1 MNAGR
6 VFEIAFAINATL
18 QGSFSNAMNSA
29 NRSMQALGAQAKEIK
44 AAQGQLEA
52 QWKTGAAQIRNYG
65 AQLGKLSQD
74 YQRGKINEAT
84 FRAETAK
91 LTQAAKSAG
100 IGLDEY
106 RSHLNRLQGEM
117 TRTVSA
123 QKGLQ
128 AAMAARQIAGMGFIE
143 AKSNFMSAAINT
155 YMGVQMF
162 KGPIDEA
169 IKFQSAMAD
178 VRKVVDFDTPE
189 QFQAMNKDILALTRS
204 LPMSAEGLA
213 KIVAAGGQ
221 AGIARDQLLQ
231 FAESAAK
238 MGVAFDITA
247 EQAGDMMAKWRT
259 AFKMNQDQVVALA
272 DQINYLGN
280 TTAASAPLI
289 SDVVTRIGPLGKIG
303 GVASGEIAA
312 LGATMIGSGIESEVA
327 ATGIKN
333 LILTM
338 VSGESATD
346 RQATALQ
353 ELGMDAEALAQRM
366 QVDAKGAIL
375 DLFDALKNIDPAAQ
389 GAILKDL
396 VGKESIAS
404 ISPLVSNLDALKEN
418 LEKVA
423 DASQYSGSMQTEFET
438 RCKTAEN
445 SLQLM
450 KNAASE
456 AAINVGSV
464 FLPAISGAAKEVAGM
479 TGGLAEWAAVHPGI
493 IKGVALL
500 AGGLMALNLYIKGT
514 LVLSKGLAA
523 AQALG
528 TQIMAV
534 QSAAT
539 ALAAAS
545 GQKLTLMQRIAT
557 AAQWAWNTAL
567 AANPI
572 GLFIAGVVALIA
584 AGYLLYKNWDT
595 VKEFFSHIFD
605 SPAAEI
611 ALFLLSPIGP
621 LILIAKEIITNWE
634 EVKTWFS
641 TFLDDPRGHIEQFGA
656 YIMGKFQRIAEYVMN
671 KWEQLKYV
679 LSNPITASI
688 NLMEGKTVYGGDT
701 SSEYNGKSY
710 DISGVGAD
718 YIPGESAAGGI
729 FTRPY
734 LTWVAE
740 AGSAEAI
747 VPLDGSKRAV
757 GLWEQAGK
765 MLGVM
770 PTPTLAKQIPDES
783 ADTSGGLWDTAQKFV
798 FGKNGRGSAGKE
810 TIPFTAPPIAIN
822 LTFNGPADAGEVKD
836 AVTKAASTAQR
847 SWAEQYMEFRRE
859 RARVSY
865 E

>member
-29 NRSMQALGAQAKEIK
+29 NRSMQALGAQTKEIK

-52 QWKTGAAQIRNYG
+52 QWKAGAAQIRSYG
-65 AQLGKLSQD
+65 AQIGKLSQD

-91 LTQAAKSAG
+91 LTQAAKAAG
-100 IGLDEY
+100 MGLDEY
-106 RSHLNRLQGEM
+106 RSHLKRLQGEM
-117 TRTVSA
+117 ARTVSA

-128 AAMAARQIAGMGFIE
+128 AAMAARQAAGMGLIE
-143 AKSNFMSAAINT
+143 AKSNFMSAALNT
-155 YMGVQMF
+155 YMGVQML

-178 VRKVVDFDTPE
+178 VRKVVDFDTPA
-189 QFQAMNKDILALTRS
+189 QFQTMNKDILALTRS

-213 KIVAAGGQ
+213 QIVAAGGQ

-259 AFKMNQDQVVALA
+259 AFKMDQDQVVALA

-289 SDVVTRIGPLGKIG
+289 SDVVTRIGPLGEIG

-312 LGATMIGSGIESEVA
+312 LGATMIGSGVQSELA

-338 VSGESATD
+338 VSGASATD
-346 RQATALQ
+346 RQAAAFQT
-353 ELGMDAEALAQRM
+353 LGVDAEELAQRM

-375 DLFDALKNIDPAAQ
+375 DLFDALKTIDPAAQ

-423 DASQYSGSMQTEFET
+423 DASQYAGSMQTEFEA
-438 RCKTAEN
+438 RCETAEN

-479 TGGLAEWAAVHPGI
+479 TGGLAEWAAAHPGLI
-493 IKGVALL
+493 QGAALL

-514 LVLSKGLAA
+514 LVLSKALAVAQAIGTQMMA
-523 AQALG
+523 AQH
-528 TQIMAV
+528 
-534 QSAAT
+534 AAT
-539 ALAAAS
+539 ILAAAS
-545 GQKLTLMQRIAT
+545 GQKLTLVQRIAT
-557 AAQWAWNTAL
+557 AAQWAWNAAMT
-567 AANPI
+567 ANPV
-572 GLFIAGVVALIA
+572 GLLIAGVAALIA
-584 AGYLLYKNWDT
+584 AGYLLYKNWDK
-595 VKEFFSHIFD
+595 VKDFFSHLFD
-605 SPAAEI
+605 SPAAEM
-611 ALFLLSPIGP
+611 ALFLLFPIGP
-621 LILIAKEIITNWE
+621 LILMAKKIITNWE
-634 EVKTWFS
+634 AVKIWFT

-656 YIMGKFQRIAEYVMN
+656 YIMGKFHRIAEYVMN
-671 KWEQLKYV
+671 EWEKLRYALK
-679 LSNPITASI
+679 NPLNAVI
-688 NLMEGKTVYGGDT
+688 NLIGGRNVNGGET
-701 SSEYNGKSY
+701 TSEYGGKSY

-718 YIPGESAAGGI
+718 YVPGESAAGGI
-729 FTRPY
+729 FTHPY

-757 GLWEQAGK
+757 GLWEQAGQ
-765 MLGVM
+765 MLGVL
-770 PTPTLAKQIPDES
+770 PTSTLAKPIPDES
-783 ADTSGGLWDTAQKFV
+783 ADTSGGLWDTAQKSV
-798 FGKNGRGSAGKE
+798 FGKNSRGSAGKE
-810 TIPFTAPPIAIN
+810 AISFTAPPIAIN
-822 LTFNGPADAGEVKD
+822 LTFNGPADAEDVKD
-836 AVTKAASTAQR
+836 AVTKAAGMAQR
-847 SWAEQYMEFRRE
+847 SWAEQYREFRRE